1 MSSYHRLLYI
11 IKLDIG
17 GTDKAVI
24 RLLNGNICRLLKRE
38 KLYLYSLF
46 SLTICE
52 AFDFIMCW
60 NPLVAPGSNPLVSHL
75 AVSFLK
81 TNHPRVS
88 DWNSQIANEY
98 VPEQL
103 PGSICRYLYK
113 IYSSICIYVLHI
125 HTSIEGEGTSFWLCR
140 DWIN

>member
-24 RLLNGNICRLLKRE
+24 MLLNGNICRLLKRE

-60 NPLVAPGSNPLVSHL
+60 IPFVAPGFK
-75 AVSFLK
+75 SFGITPRSFFFK
-81 TNHPRVS
+81 NNHTRVS
-88 DWNSQIANEY
+88 DWTSQIANEY
-98 VPEQL
+98 IPEQL
-103 PGSICRYLYK
+103 PGNICRYLYK
-113 IYSSICIYVLHI
+113 LYDSICIYVLHI
-125 HTSIEGEGTSFWLCR
+125 HTSIEGEGASFGVCR